1 DLAEAGKPAAGWG
14 GVGGG
19 GRAILSQVA
28 PRSSRRITPRPTP
41 PPQGGREQTE
51 FAARSSLNAAL
62 GGMVLAKMAR
72 ATARG
77 RRAWRARRWR
87 RSWRRIVRARRAPKR
102 PSPAPTPPSPPPIIP
117 PLSSPSP

>member
-77 RRAWRARRWR
+77 RRAWRARRGR
-87 RSWRRIVRARRAPKR
+87 RSGRRIARGARAPKPR
-102 PSPAPTPPSPPPIIP
+102 LRAPTGGAP
-117 PLSSPSP
+117 